1 MSGRAVFA
9 AVVLFGVA
17 TAAACAPSGGPA
29 GPSGLGLAGVSF
41 SAVDLKI
48 GDGDTV
54 SSGDRVEVWYTGW
67 LYVNSSPDN
76 NKGSSFDSNRDR
88 TLFSYIV
95 GTGHVIKGWD
105 QGVPGMKVGGIRRL
119 IIPPELGYG
128 SEGQG
133 IIPPDAT
140 LIFEIEVVTVEHPP
154 FY

>member
-1 MSGRAVFA
+1 MSDRAVFF
-9 AVVLFGVA
+9 AVVLFSVA
-17 TAAACAPSGGPA
+17 TVAACAPPGPTS
-29 GPSGLGLAGVSF
+29 PSGIPTAGVSF
-41 SAVDLKI
+41 STVDLKI

-54 SSGDRVEVWYTGW
+54 SSGDRIEVWYTGW
-67 LYVNSSPDN
+67 LYVKASPDN

-88 TLFSYIV
+88 TLFRYIV
-95 GTGHVIKGWD
+95 GTGHVIEGWD

-128 SEGQG
+128 SDGQG
-133 IIPPDAT
+133 PIPPNAT

>member
-1 MSGRAVFA
+1 MSGRAVFF

-17 TAAACAPSGGPA
+17 TVAACAPPGPTS
-29 GPSGLGLAGVSF
+29 PSGIPTAGASF
-41 SAVDLKI
+41 STVDLKI

-54 SSGDRVEVWYTGW
+54 SSGDRIEVWYTGW
-67 LYVNSSPDN
+67 LYVKASPDN

-88 TLFSYIV
+88 TLFRYIV
-95 GTGHVIKGWD
+95 GTGHVIEGWD

-128 SEGQG
+128 SDGQAP
-133 IIPPDAT
+133 IPPNAT